1 MKFVAMMEMERNH
14 LARETM
20 VQDEGCKGPPL
31 CAVALQINCRSRG
44 VERRRFIS
52 CEICLSSLL
61 SRI

>member
-1 MKFVAMMEMERNH
+1 MKFVAMMEIERNH

-20 VQDEGCKGPPL
+20 AQDGGSKGHRL
-31 CAVALQINCRSRG
+31 CAVALQITADES

-52 CEICLSSLL
+52 YEICLSSLL